1 MIRTFA
7 ILLVAALIAPIHAQ
21 ETDPPK
27 PKTDVSFAI
36 PLAKTDKL
44 AAKDGK
50 WSEPNPVSSVD
61 DLTKL
66 VGDAATRKKILEAI
80 DFKTHVL
87 LVFAWSG
94 SGQDAVE
101 AKIVEENPMEVRF
114 SLKPG
119 ATDDTRSNVQLFAVK
134 KEIRWTAK

>member
-7 ILLVAALIAPIHAQ
+7 LLLVAALVAPVQAQ

-27 PKTDVSFAI
+27 PKTEIAFAI

-44 AAKDGK
+44 AVKDGK
-50 WSEPNPVSSVD
+50 WSEPNPISSVD

-66 VGDAATRKKILEAI
+66 VGDATTRKKILEAI

-87 LVFAWSG
+87 LVFSWSG

-101 AKIVEENPMEVRF
+101 AKIVEENPVEVRF

-119 ATDDTRSNVQLFAVK
+119 ATDDLRSNVQLFAVK
-134 KEIRWTAK
+134 KETRWTAK